1 MLTLWNGNKGGCCSE
16 KPSQALQGSGL
27 SEAAP
32 HRSSCAPGTGES
44 GTDGELGLFPKLQ
57 ETVSILTLEADSGE
71 WGGGGEEAHRF
82 GCIRCPPTSS
92 PRKHPFSP
100 SPVLSAGP
108 RRSGRLS
115 GLSLREPL
123 GRLAPR
129 ETSAGGGGGVGG
141 VSRNLGSR
149 RQPLSPSPSQQ
160 RSGSGQGAAAAGG

>member
-1 MLTLWNGNKGGCCSE
+1 MGAVKKHSVSGASVAYPLLHPDSTLS
-16 KPSQALQGSGL
+16 
-27 SEAAP
+27 
-32 HRSSCAPGTGES
+32 
-44 GTDGELGLFPKLQ
+44 
-57 ETVSILTLEADSGE
+57 
-71 WGGGGEEAHRF
+71 
-82 GCIRCPPTSS
+82 
-92 PRKHPFSP
+92 SP

-115 GLSLREPL
+115 GLSLWELL

-160 RSGSGQGAAAAGG
+160 RSGSGQGAATAGG